1 MADEVP
7 PEAPPPGPG
16 PLAEALRNMP
26 LDPPKVD
33 PPKSEPLARPTP
45 KGVLST
51 TELIGSPTSRANGGR
66 AWGVDWRSRAALF
79 GVPVV
84 HVAFGRDAQG
94 RLRLAKGI
102 IAVGQFGIG
111 VITVAQFGVGLL
123 GGVGQL
129 ILGTVTVAQFA
140 IGSLL
145 AIGQFAAGYIAVG
158 QFVLGY
164 YALGQAGWA
173 SALWSLTRH
182 DPSAGA
188 FFQRWVQWL
197 NWTLQ

>member
-7 PEAPPPGPG
+7 PEAPQPVPG

-26 LDPPKVD
+26 LDPPK
-33 PPKSEPLARPTP
+33 
-45 KGVLST
+45 GVLST
-51 TELIGSPTSRANGGR
+51 TGLIGSPPPPASGAR
-66 AWGVDWRSRAALF
+66 AWGVDWRSRAGFF
-79 GVPVV
+79 GIPVV

-94 RLRLAKGI
+94 RLRVAKGI

-111 VITVAQFGVGLL
+111 VVTLAQFGVGLL
-123 GGVGQL
+123 GGAGQL
-129 ILGTVTVAQFA
+129 IFGTVAIAQFA
-140 IGSLL
+140 VGTLL

-164 YALGQAGWA
+164 FALGQAGWA
-173 SALWSLTRH
+173 SALWSLTHH
-182 DPSAGA
+182 DPDAGA

-197 NWTLQ
+197 NWKLQ